1 LSREKIYVF
10 GHRQPDTDSIASVIG
25 YAYMKNQNDSQRE
38 YIACRCGPLN
48 SESTFL
54 LSYFDVEPPV
64 FMKTVDPIV
73 GDLVLRPPIVASEET
88 STYEIAK
95 IMEEHNIKVVPIV
108 DDNSRPSGII
118 SERHLARAYVK
129 RLSVDSLKLHPI
141 NVNTIAQLLKGN
153 VLVSPSTNIL
163 KGEVHIA
170 IDSTSTFV
178 EKLKSTDLAIVGNNP
193 EMQLKLV
200 EKKVTLMILTNSHV
214 PSKEILIQAKR
225 NHVGI
230 ISTAY
235 GPYGVGKLINLSMP
249 AKMIMSKNFITAKLS
264 EKLNEIKTKIYESK
278 ERFALALDETGKL
291 VGVITRTNLLYDT
304 RKKVILLDHNERP
317 QAVDGLEQ
325 AELLE
330 VIDHHR
336 LGGLTT
342 LKPVRFHNEP
352 VGSTSTIVGEWF
364 LKNCKKKNPQIAG
377 VLLGG
382 IVSDTLAFRLSTTTK
397 KDREAARQ
405 LSKIAD
411 INLEEFSKD
420 LLRKGLDLS
429 GKAPYEVVSKDVKE
443 YVIGDYN
450 VLIAQVMVMDMEQ
463 VRSRQEEFRKALKH
477 LYNNSKADVA
487 FLLFT
492 NVPKNQSEVWVE
504 GNREIIEE
512 AFKVHLD
519 ENNSVVLNGVMSRKK
534 DFLPKIGEV
543 LRKKR

>member
-1 LSREKIYVF
+1 MSREKIYVF

-25 YAYMKNQNDSQRE
+25 YAYMKNQNDKERD
-38 YIACRCGPLN
+38 YVACRCGKLN

-54 LSYFDVEPPV
+54 LSYFDVEPPI
-64 FMKTVDPIV
+64 FMETVDPIV
-73 GDLVLRPPIVASEET
+73 GDLDLRPPIVASEET
-88 STYEIAK
+88 STYEVAK

-108 DDNSRPSGII
+108 DENFIPSGIV
-118 SERHLARAYVK
+118 SERHLARTYVK
-129 RLSVDSLKLHPI
+129 RLSVDSLELHPI
-141 NVNTIAQLLKGN
+141 NVNTIAQLLSGD
-153 VLVSPSTNIL
+153 VLVSPPTNIL
-163 KGEVHIA
+163 KGKVHIA
-170 IDSTSTFV
+170 SDSISTFIK
-178 EKLKSTDLAIVGNNP
+178 KLKSTDLVIVGDNP
-193 EMQLKLV
+193 EMQIKLI
-200 EKKVTLMILTNSHV
+200 ERNVTLMILTDSLT
-214 PSKEILIQAKR
+214 PSDEVLKLAKR
-225 NHVGI
+225 NNVGV

-249 AKMIMSKNFITAKLS
+249 VKMIMSKNFITAKLD
-264 EKLNEIKTKIYESK
+264 EKLKEIKTKIYESN
-278 ERFALALDETGKL
+278 ERFALALDESGKL
-291 VGVITRTNLLYDT
+291 AGVITRTNLLYDT

-317 QAVDGLEQ
+317 QAVDGLEE

-364 LKNCKKKNPQIAG
+364 LRHCTKKNPQIAG

-382 IVSDTLAFRLSTTTK
+382 IVSDTLDFRLSTTTK
-397 KDREAARQ
+397 KDREIARQ
-405 LSKIAD
+405 LAEIAEID
-411 INLEEFSKD
+411 LEEFAKN

-429 GKAPYEVVSKDVKE
+429 GKAPYEVVSKDVKQ
-443 YVIGDYN
+443 YIIGDYN
-450 VLIAQVMVMDMEQ
+450 ILIAQVMVMDMEQ
-463 VRSRQEEFRKALKH
+463 VKKRQSEFKDALKE
-477 LYNNSKADVA
+477 LYNRSKADVA

-504 GNREIIEE
+504 GNGEIIEK

-519 ENNSVVLNGVMSRKK
+519 ENNTVVLKGVMSRKK
-534 DFLPKIGEV
+534 DFLPQIGEV

>member
-1 LSREKIYVF
+1 MNREKIYVF

-25 YAYMKNQNDSQRE
+25 YTYMKNQNDKQRD
-38 YIACRCGPLN
+38 YIACRCGQLN

-54 LSYFDVEPPV
+54 LSYFDIEPPIL
-64 FMKTVDPIV
+64 METVDPIV
-73 GDLVLRPPIVASEET
+73 GDLDLRPPIVASEDT
-88 STYEIAK
+88 STYEVAK

-108 DDNSRPSGII
+108 DENFMPSGIV
-118 SERHLARAYVK
+118 SERHLARTYVK
-129 RLSVDSLKLHPI
+129 RLSVDSLELHPI
-141 NVNTIAQLLKGN
+141 NVNTIAQLLNGDI
-153 VLVSPSTNIL
+153 LVSPPTNIL
-163 KGEVHIA
+163 KGKVHIA
-170 IDSTSTFV
+170 SDSISTFIK
-178 EKLKSTDLAIVGNNP
+178 KLKSTDLVIVGDNP
-193 EMQLKLV
+193 EMQKKLI
-200 EKKVTLMILTNSHV
+200 EKNVTLMILTDSLI
-214 PSKEILIQAKR
+214 PSDEVLKLAKR
-225 NHVGI
+225 NNVGV

-249 AKMIMSKNFITAKLS
+249 VKMIMSKNFITAKLD
-264 EKLNEIKTKIYESK
+264 EKLKEIKIKIYESN
-278 ERFALALDETGKL
+278 ERFALATDESGKL

-317 QAVDGLEQ
+317 QAVDGLEE

-364 LKNCKKKNPQIAG
+364 LKYCSKKTPQIAG

-382 IVSDTLAFRLSTTTK
+382 IVSDTLDFRLSTTTE
-397 KDREAARQ
+397 KDREIARQ
-405 LSKIAD
+405 LAEIAEID
-411 INLEEFSKD
+411 LEEFARN

-429 GKAPYEVVSKDVKE
+429 GKAPYEVVSKDVKQ
-443 YVIGDYN
+443 YIIGDYN
-450 VLIAQVMVMDMEQ
+450 IVIAQVMVMDMEQ
-463 VRSRQEEFRKALKH
+463 VKKRQSEFKYALKE
-477 LYNNSKADVA
+477 LYNSSKADVA

-504 GNREIIEE
+504 GNGEIIEE
-512 AFKVHLD
+512 AFKVQLD
-519 ENNSVVLNGVMSRKK
+519 KNNSVVLKGVMSRKK
-534 DFLPKIGEV
+534 DFLPRIGEV